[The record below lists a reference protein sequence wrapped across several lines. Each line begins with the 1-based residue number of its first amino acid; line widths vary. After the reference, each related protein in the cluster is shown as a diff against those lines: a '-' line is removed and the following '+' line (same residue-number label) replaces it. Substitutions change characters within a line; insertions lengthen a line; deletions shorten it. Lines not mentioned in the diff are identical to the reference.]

1 MLYFRKLIISSC
13 DFVSTLYPMSLSH
26 LMNYILHNHV
36 IALWNSMNRHE
47 SRESNELWN
56 TQDDSHASAS
66 DLHC

>member
-1 MLYFRKLIISSC
+1 
-13 DFVSTLYPMSLSH
+13 
-26 LMNYILHNHV
+26 MNYILHNHV